1 MTSME
6 NRLAG
11 DLNHILDH
19 TRELWDELRGERLFI
34 TGGTG
39 FFGCWLLES
48 FIWAN
53 QRLKLGCQATV
64 LTRSAAFFKTKA
76 PHLAN
81 DKAVSFID
89 GDVRTFEFP
98 VGTYSH
104 IIHAA
109 TDSSAKLNKENP
121 LLMLDT
127 IVGGT
132 RHTLDFASNCGA
144 RKFLLTSSGAVYGKQ
159 PPELTH
165 IPEDYAGAPDPLD
178 PASAYGEGKRIAEH
192 LCALYANSSF
202 ETKIAR
208 CFAFVGPYL
217 PLDIHFAIG
226 NFIRDG
232 LNGGP
237 IIVKGDGTP
246 RRSYLYAADLAI
258 WLWTILVKGPSKR
271 AYNVGSDVD
280 LTIIELARCVANQ
293 FHLGDGVEIHTQP
306 ARNKPQERYVPAT
319 FRAKTE
325 LKIATQI
332 SLRDAISRSINYQKG
347 SNQFS
352 LLNEKGSSDH

>member
-1 MTSME
+1 VE
-6 NRLAG
+6 NRLAT

-19 TRELWDELRGERLFI
+19 TRELWDELRGQRLFI

-53 QRLKLGCQATV
+53 ERLKLGCQATV
-64 LTRSAAFFKTKA
+64 LTRSPEAFRTKA
-76 PHLAN
+76 PHLAG
-81 DKAVSFID
+81 DKSVSLIA
-89 GDVRTFEFP
+89 GDIRTFGFP
-98 VGTYSH
+98 AGSFSH

-109 TDSSAKLNKENP
+109 TESSAKLNEENP

-127 IVGGT
+127 IVNGT
-132 RHTLDFASNCGA
+132 HHTLDFSVNCNA
-144 RKFLLTSSGAVYGKQ
+144 KKLLLTSSGAVYGKQ
-159 PPELTH
+159 PPELPH
-165 IPEDYAGAPDPLD
+165 IPEDYMGAPDPLD
-178 PASAYGEGKRIAEH
+178 PRSAYGEGKRMAEH

-237 IIVKGDGTP
+237 IIVKGDGTSH
-246 RRSYLYAADLAI
+246 RSYLYAADLAI
-258 WLWTILVKGPSKR
+258 WLWTILFKGQSKR
-271 AYNVGSDVD
+271 AYNVGSDD
-280 LTIIELARCVANQ
+280 ELTIAELAECVAVQ
-293 FHLGDGVEIHTQP
+293 FQPKVIVEIYGKP
-306 ARNKPQERYVPAT
+306 DLNKPQERFVPAT
-319 FRAKTE
+319 FRANNE
-325 LKIATQI
+325 LKITTLI
-332 SLRDAISRSINYQKG
+332 SLPDAISRTIDYQK
-347 SNQFS
+347 SKKQLVLHN
-352 LLNEKGSSDH
+352 KMR